1 MVCFCDICDYKD
13 KYEDYRKVVVCHY
26 MKTEECMK
34 LMIND
39 LKEGHLSTVEIVD
52 KYFDCAS
59 LELRDSLITQ
69 LEELRR
75 LYNYKEILSK

>member
-1 MVCFCDICDYKD
+1 MT
-13 KYEDYRKVVVCHY
+13 
-26 MKTEECMK
+26 TEECMK

-39 LKEGHLSTVEIVD
+39 LMESHLSTVEIAD
-52 KYFDCAS
+52 KYCDCAAP
-59 LELRDSLITQ
+59 ELRDSLITQ

>member
-1 MVCFCDICDYKD
+1 M
-13 KYEDYRKVVVCHY
+13 
-26 MKTEECMK
+26 TAEECMK

-39 LKEGHLSTVEIVD
+39 LMESHLSTVEIAD
-52 KYFDCAS
+52 KYCDCAS
-59 LELRDSLITQ
+59 PELRDSLITQ

>member
-1 MVCFCDICDYKD
+1 M
-13 KYEDYRKVVVCHY
+13 
-26 MKTEECMK
+26 TAEECMK

-39 LKEGHLSTVEIVD
+39 LMKSHLSTVEIAD
-52 KYFDCAS
+52 KYCDCAS
-59 LELRDSLITQ
+59 PELRDSLIAQ

>member
-1 MVCFCDICDYKD
+1 MTI
-13 KYEDYRKVVVCHY
+13 
-26 MKTEECMK
+26 EECMK

-39 LKEGHLSTVEIVD
+39 LMESHLSTVKIAD
-52 KYFDCAS
+52 KYFDFVS
-59 LELRDSLITQ
+59 PELRDSLIAQ

>member
-1 MVCFCDICDYKD
+1 MT
-13 KYEDYRKVVVCHY
+13 
-26 MKTEECMK
+26 TEECMK

-39 LKEGHLSTVEIVD
+39 LMKSHLSTVEIAY
-52 KYFDCAS
+52 KYCDCAS
-59 LELRDSLITQ
+59 PELRDSLIAQ

>member
-1 MVCFCDICDYKD
+1 M
-13 KYEDYRKVVVCHY
+13 
-26 MKTEECMK
+26 TAEECMQ
-34 LMIND
+34 LMVHD
-39 LKEGHLSTVEIVD
+39 LIEGYLSTTEIAD
-52 KYFDCAS
+52 KYCECVS